1 MLILHL
7 YRDWQYFS
15 IIFKKTN
22 SFFNLSHFPFLL
34 VTNLSN
40 HRTQCCRIPVKINA
54 ALLTLRQRWR
64 EDGAR
69 DSNSIESNDEFDSGF
84 VVSENWYRIRYEGIA
99 DLIDAKLERGSRL
112 KSRGDRGQV
121 FSLEISPD
129 PKGSSLGGGPLS
141 ISHRENVLARNIKC
155 PPVD

>member
-1 MLILHL
+1 MEHAI
-7 YRDWQYFS
+7 RIQS
-15 IIFKKTN
+15 SRTM
-22 SFFNLSHFPFLL
+22 NLTA
-34 VTNLSN
+34 VLSLA
-40 HRTQCCRIPVKINA
+40 KI
-54 ALLTLRQRWR
+54 
-64 EDGAR
+64 D
-69 DSNSIESNDEFDSGF
+69 
-84 VVSENWYRIRYEGIA
+84 IRYEGIA